1 MEWSPGI
8 IQFFE
13 KSCRGIFTLDFIV
26 CLEEQ
31 PWCGGQ
37 GFFGLLRKAA
47 VKWSQEID
55 LFVKKSSR
63 EMVTQYSFA
72 FVSLYLHLEKQSC
85 YSFPEFRTRSIDNC
99 FTLICMQKRES
110 SCFFLLVYTKKYSSF
125 RNILGALLVFLRI
138 SLGLLVNPEFLPAQ
152 NSTFLRLEGQHQ
164 QNNIGPPYL
173 LLGPLKVHINA
184 PDFLN
189 VSLPP

>member
-8 IQFFE
+8 ILFVE
-13 KSCRGIFTLDFIV
+13 KSCRGIFTLDLIV

-37 GFFGLLRKAA
+37 GFFGLLRKAV

-110 SCFFLLVYTKKYSSF
+110 SCFFYYQFTPK
-125 RNILGALLVFLRI
+125 NIQVLETFQVLFQYFCAFLWAYL
-138 SLGLLVNPEFLPAQ
+138 STL
-152 NSTFLRLEGQHQ
+152 NSCLRKILH
-164 QNNIGPPYL
+164 
-173 LLGPLKVHINA
+173 
-184 PDFLN
+184 F
-189 VSLPP
+189 